1 MAKEVVSGE
10 SPKLGA
16 EPHVGGPSTGGSE
29 ISNLVMGLMDDG
41 ASAEP
46 AQPAETE
53 PAQPA
58 ETEPAQPAPEKPAVQ
73 ETQTPPKEEK
83 ALPFV
88 PPQALGKKEEQTT
101 TAEEDDDY
109 EPPEVKGDTKAAH
122 AWKSVKQER
131 KQLRDKVKELEAAL
145 ESKPRPEEQ
154 RSPEEVETLRK
165 QVETLEQ
172 KLGEYDLAST
182 SSFKQQYEQPL
193 TQVVKRG
200 ANILVRSGKSAE
212 EASSVMAKIT
222 DPTLT
227 LDQIQ
232 DVIADE
238 PIAVQGALMTAVS
251 EFGELAERRAEALK
265 HWNETKAALKDQET
279 RETEVKLAQ
288 DVDQATQTAL
298 QKVLEEGNWM
308 YASGDNPEWNAQ
320 VQERVTAAKGI
331 LRTGSREELV
341 KYVLEGIA
349 AHPLRQMFEE
359 TYQLAESRKA
369 ELDKVVGRQPGYR
382 GPAED
387 PAPRKAEGVLDK
399 GKPLEINTALDTLF
413 EGVESARL

>member
-41 ASAEP
+41 ASPETSPETSKNTAEP
-46 AQPAETE
+46 AQPVE
-53 PAQPA
+53 
-58 ETEPAQPAPEKPAVQ
+58 EKTVVQ
-73 ETQTPPKEEK
+73 ETQTPPKEDK
-83 ALPFV
+83 KLPFV
-88 PPQALGKKEEQTT
+88 PPQALGKKEEPATT
-101 TAEEDDDY
+101 TEEDDDY

-145 ESKPRPEEQ
+145 EAKPKPEEQ
-154 RSPEEVETLRK
+154 RSPEEAETLRK

-232 DVIADE
+232 DIIADE

-251 EFGELAERRAEALK
+251 EFGELAERRAEALQ

-308 YASGDNPEWNAQ
+308 YAEMDNPEWNVQ
-320 VQERVTAAKGI
+320 VQERVAAAKGI

-349 AHPLRQMFEE
+349 ARPLRQMFEE

-369 ELDKVVGRQPGYR
+369 ELDKVVGRQPGYQ

-387 PAPRKAEGVLDK
+387 PAPRKSDGVLDK
-399 GKPLEINTALDTLF
+399 GKPLEINAALDTLF

>member
-10 SPKLGA
+10 SPRLGA

-41 ASAEP
+41 ASGETSPETSKNTAEP
-46 AQPAETE
+46 AQPVE
-53 PAQPA
+53 
-58 ETEPAQPAPEKPAVQ
+58 EKTVVQ

-83 ALPFV
+83 APPFI
-88 PPQALGKKEEQTT
+88 PPQALGKKEEQTAT
-101 TAEEDDDY
+101 TEEDDDY

-145 ESKPRPEEQ
+145 EAKPKPEEQ

-212 EASSVMAKIT
+212 EASSVMTKIT

-232 DVIADE
+232 DIIADE

-251 EFGELAERRAEALK
+251 EFGELAERRAEALQ
-265 HWNETKAALKDQET
+265 HWNETKAALKDHET

-308 YASGDNPEWNAQ
+308 YAAGDNPEWNAQ

-349 AHPLRQMFEE
+349 ARPLRQMFEE

-399 GKPLEINTALDTLF
+399 GKPLEINAALDTLF

>member
-16 EPHVGGPSTGGSE
+16 EPHVGGPSTEGSE

-41 ASAEP
+41 ASGETSPETSKNTEEP
-46 AQPAETE
+46 AQPVE
-53 PAQPA
+53 
-58 ETEPAQPAPEKPAVQ
+58 EKTVVQ
-73 ETQTPPKEEK
+73 ETQPPPKEEK
-83 ALPFV
+83 KLPFV
-88 PPQALGKKEEQTT
+88 PPQALDKKEEQTSAT
-101 TAEEDDDY
+101 EEDDDY
-109 EPPEVKGDTKAAH
+109 EPPEVKSDTKAAH

-145 ESKPRPEEQ
+145 EAKPKPEEQ
-154 RSPEEVETLRK
+154 RSPEEAETLRK

-182 SSFKQQYEQPL
+182 STFKQQYEQPL

-308 YASGDNPEWNAQ
+308 YASGDNPEWNSQ

-369 ELDKVVGRQPGYR
+369 ELDKVVGRQPGYQ

-387 PAPRKAEGVLDK
+387 SAPRKSDGVLDK
-399 GKPLEINTALDTLF
+399 GKPLEINAALDTLF

>member
-41 ASAEP
+41 ASGETSPETSKNTAEP
-46 AQPAETE
+46 AQPVE
-53 PAQPA
+53 
-58 ETEPAQPAPEKPAVQ
+58 EKTVVQ
-73 ETQTPPKEEK
+73 EIQTPPKEEK
-83 ALPFV
+83 ALPFI

-101 TAEEDDDY
+101 TTEEDDDY

-145 ESKPRPEEQ
+145 EAKPKPEEQ
-154 RSPEEVETLRK
+154 RSPEEAETLRK

-193 TQVVKRG
+193 MQVVKRG

-212 EASSVMAKIT
+212 EASSVMTKIT

-232 DVIADE
+232 DIIADE

-251 EFGELAERRAEALK
+251 EFGELAERRAEALQ

-308 YASGDNPEWNAQ
+308 YAAGDNPEWNAQ

-349 AHPLRQMFEE
+349 ARPLRQMFEE

-399 GKPLEINTALDTLF
+399 GKPLEINAALDTLF